1 MPNKYEI
8 LFQLAGQVSKQF
20 SSSFKSAENSIR
32 DLEIRIAQY
41 QAKASKLGDLIAL
54 RNENKKL
61 SDQYAEQREK
71 LSRLNK
77 VIKSAEAPSK
87 SLLAYQKRVK
97 KALLETKSAMDA
109 NGSSIK
115 SLNKELGAQ
124 NLSVGQLTKKYD
136 RLTKA
141 TLKAKAAQ
149 KQQLRISQINQKLE
163 SLSQA
168 KNTTNTSIATS
179 LVAMSTLGHQ
189 LVGVLSAPVRSAMKM
204 EDAMAD
210 INKVIDFKDPDGL
223 NKLKRQLEK
232 ISLEIPMTS
241 VGLAQIAASA
251 AQAGVA
257 ENELKDFAVDAARM
271 GVAFDISAEQAGEMM
286 AKWRSGMALTQGQTV
301 LLADAVNAL
310 SNSNAALGSQIG
322 EVLMRYGALG
332 KVAGLT
338 EGQTAA
344 LGATLIA
351 SGVQAEVAAT
361 GIQSMM
367 RALTRGSSMSKL
379 ASKAFSKIG
388 FDPKQLQKDVQEDA
402 PAAIIKVLK
411 TIQDKV
417 PKELQMEYLTAMFGD
432 EGARSMGPMLSNLEG
447 LSENFARVASE
458 SDYAGSMLQEFISRA
473 GTTSNALTLASNAI
487 TYISSAIGDIFLGD
501 VKEGAIGFVQYA
513 KAIGEWVRNNNEA
526 VITITKIVG
535 GFVGLIA
542 GYHALRI
549 AMLATVSP
557 FLTFWTLGL
566 QVKKLYI
573 DLIKTGKLA
582 RFAMIAWK
590 VACTATSLT
599 MSGLTKAIQLIGI
612 AMKFTFITTAKTAM
626 FTWKAAC
633 LVISTS
639 INAVTTAVK
648 LMGIALKFAFT
659 NPVGLAITAV
669 AALVAAGVWL
679 YKNWDL
685 VKEKMAAA
693 WQYIADMAK
702 DPINTVI
709 GWINKLIELL
719 NKVKLPKWLGG
730 GGFNIPTIPQLA
742 NGGIATG
749 ASLAMVGEGSEP
761 EAILPLSRLSSM
773 LGEPRSSN
781 STSVSVNFAP
791 VINIGGGSGNG
802 YEDVR
807 RGLRVG
813 SENLKR
819 EIERL
824 LADERRLAY

>member
-8 LFQLAGQVSKQF
+8 LFQLAGEVSKQF
-20 SSSFKSAENSIR
+20 SSTFVTGSQKVQELQRKIV
-32 DLEIRIAQY
+32 EY
-41 QAKASKLGDLIAL
+41 QTQASKVNDLIEL
-54 RNENKKL
+54 RNKTKEASTEFFKQKKTLEQLKIAMSQMKTPSDVVL
-61 SDQYAEQREK
+61 SQYKKTERSLAGAKKQLDQNISSMKELTDELGLQ
-71 LSRLNK
+71 
-77 VIKSAEAPSK
+77 
-87 SLLAYQKRVK
+87 
-97 KALLETKSAMDA
+97 
-109 NGSSIK
+109 GSS
-115 SLNKELGAQ
+115 LTQ
-124 NLSVGQLTKKYD
+124 LSNKYD
-136 RLTKA
+136 SLTKA
-141 TLKAKAAQ
+141 INKTQAAQ
-149 KQQLRISQINQKLE
+149 NRLAILDEKIDNAHRMKMGV
-163 SLSQA
+163 
-168 KNTTNTSIATS
+168 NTALATS
-179 LVAMSTLGHQ
+179 LVAMQTLGTQ
-189 LVGVLSAPVRSAMKM
+189 VVNAFSAPIQSAMKM
-204 EDAMAD
+204 EDA
-210 INKVIDFKDPDGL
+210 IKVIDFKEPDGL
-223 NKLKRQLEK
+223 QKLQKQLEE

-271 GVAFDISAEQAGEMM
+271 GVAFDISADKAGEMM
-286 AKWRSGMALTQGQTV
+286 SKWRSGMALSQDQAV
-301 LLADAVNAL
+301 SLADAVNAL
-310 SNSNAALGSQIG
+310 SNTNAALGSQIG

-332 KVAGLT
+332 KVAGLS

-344 LGATLIA
+344 LGATLVA

-388 FDPKQLQKDVQEDA
+388 FDTKQLQKDVQEDA

-411 TIQDKV
+411 TIRDRV

-447 LSENFARVASE
+447 LEKNFALVASE
-458 SDYAGSMLQEFISRA
+458 GNYAGSMLQEFIARSQ
-473 GTTSNALTLASNAI
+473 TTSNSLQLAANAI
-487 TYISSAIGDIFLGD
+487 TYISSALGDIFLD
-501 VKEGAIGFVQYA
+501 PIKEWSSSFVDYA
-513 KAIGEWVRNNNEA
+513 KSIGKWIRENEETVKTIA
-526 VITITKIVG
+526 VVISSII
-535 GFVGLIA
+535 GLVA
-542 GYHALRI
+542 VYNALRI
-549 AMLATVSP
+549 AVLATVSP
-557 FLTFWTLGL
+557 FITLWSLGL
-566 QVKKLYI
+566 RLQRMYI
-573 DLIKTGKLA
+573 LLIKSGRLA
-582 RFAMIAWK
+582 QFMMASWK
-590 VACTATSLT
+590 VVCAGAALS
-599 MSGLTKAIQLIGI
+599 MNVFAKSAKAL
-612 AMKFTFITTAKTAM
+612 
-626 FTWKAAC
+626 
-633 LVISTS
+633 
-639 INAVTTAVK
+639 
-648 LMGIALKFAFT
+648 GIALKFAFA
-659 NPVGLAITAV
+659 NPIGLAITGV

-702 DPINTVI
+702 GPINTVI

-742 NGGIATG
+742 KGGIATG
-749 ASLAMVGEGSEP
+749 ASLAMVGEGTEP

-773 LGEPRSSN
+773 LGQPRSSN

-807 RGLRVG
+807 RGLRAG
-813 SENLKR
+813 SEDLKR

>member
-8 LFQLAGQVSKQF
+8 LFQLAGEVSKQF
-20 SSSFKSAENSIR
+20 SSTFVTGSQKVQELQRKIV
-32 DLEIRIAQY
+32 EY
-41 QAKASKLGDLIAL
+41 QTQASKVNDLIEL
-54 RNENKKL
+54 RNKTKEASTEFFKQKKTLEQLKIAMSQMKTPSDVVL
-61 SDQYAEQREK
+61 SQYKKTERSLAGAKKQLDQNISSMKELTDELGLQ
-71 LSRLNK
+71 
-77 VIKSAEAPSK
+77 
-87 SLLAYQKRVK
+87 
-97 KALLETKSAMDA
+97 
-109 NGSSIK
+109 GSS
-115 SLNKELGAQ
+115 LTQ
-124 NLSVGQLTKKYD
+124 LSNKYD
-136 RLTKA
+136 SLTKA
-141 TLKAKAAQ
+141 INKTQAAQ
-149 KQQLRISQINQKLE
+149 NRLAILDEKIDNAHRMKMGV
-163 SLSQA
+163 
-168 KNTTNTSIATS
+168 NTALATS
-179 LVAMSTLGHQ
+179 LVAMQTLGTQ
-189 LVGVLSAPVRSAMKM
+189 VVNAFSAPIQSAMKM

-210 INKVIDFKDPDGL
+210 VNKVIDFKEPDGL
-223 NKLKRQLEK
+223 QKLQKQLEE

-271 GVAFDISAEQAGEMM
+271 GVAFDISADKAGEMM
-286 AKWRSGMALTQGQTV
+286 SKWRSGMALSQDQAV
-301 LLADAVNAL
+301 SLADAVNAL
-310 SNSNAALGSQIG
+310 SNTNAALGSQIG

-332 KVAGLT
+332 KVAGLS

-344 LGATLIA
+344 LGATLVA
-351 SGVQAEVAAT
+351 SGVQAEVAAK

-388 FDPKQLQKDVQEDA
+388 FDTKQLQKDVQEDA

-411 TIQDKV
+411 TIRDRV

-447 LSENFARVASE
+447 LEKNFALVASE
-458 SDYAGSMLQEFISRA
+458 GNYAGSMLQEFIARSQ
-473 GTTSNALTLASNAI
+473 TTSNSLQLAANAI
-487 TYISSAIGDIFLGD
+487 TYISSALGDIFLD
-501 VKEGAIGFVQYA
+501 PIKEWSSSFVDYA
-513 KAIGEWVRNNNEA
+513 KSIGKWIRENEETVKTIA
-526 VITITKIVG
+526 VVISSII
-535 GFVGLIA
+535 GLVA
-542 GYHALRI
+542 VYNALRI
-549 AMLATVSP
+549 AVLATVSP
-557 FLTFWTLGL
+557 FITLWSLGL
-566 QVKKLYI
+566 RLQRMYI
-573 DLIKTGKLA
+573 LLIKSGRLA
-582 RFAMIAWK
+582 QFMMASWK
-590 VACTATSLT
+590 VVCAGAALS
-599 MSGLTKAIQLIGI
+599 MNVFTKS
-612 AMKFTFITTAKTAM
+612 AKA
-626 FTWKAAC
+626 
-633 LVISTS
+633 L
-639 INAVTTAVK
+639 
-648 LMGIALKFAFT
+648 GIALKFAFA
-659 NPVGLAITAV
+659 NPIGLAITAV

-679 YKNWDL
+679 YKNWDT

-702 DPINTVI
+702 GPINTVI

-730 GGFNIPTIPQLA
+730 EGFNIPTIPQLA

-773 LGEPRSSN
+773 LGQPRSSN

-807 RGLRVG
+807 RGLRAG
-813 SENLKR
+813 SEDLKR